1 MVLFAGSLLPYT
13 QYILYFVPGFMCI
26 PTGRDLLAPGYPL
39 MPGDDKLFPA
49 MTGEDPR
56 KGSFMWRVFGLN
68 FVMLSIIKIMMVS
81 AGVASMTY
89 FICFTVY
96 GTIATGLLAT
106 HKADFDSKGADI
118 SPFLALFALETLA
131 YYATILM

>member
-1 MVLFAGSLLPYT
+1 MTSWYGLLRHRTHEIEAYAIADALVHRNLP
-13 QYILYFVPGFMCI
+13 Q
-26 PTGRDLLAPGYPL
+26 
-39 MPGDDKLFPA
+39 FPA